1 MVVQD
6 PQNRVF
12 VIRNGGFV
20 SFGAN
25 GRFKI
30 LAVVDTLNLGA
41 ANAIYEGAG
50 STRVLGYKHDI
61 KAGPSSVTVATF
73 FNVPANNVVILQQ
86 GSKVFGLGGGQ
97 HVITNPST
105 TYRAFYSL
113 GERQH
118 SFRTQP
124 GNCKLN

>member
-1 MVVQD
+1 MVVED

-41 ANAIYEGAG
+41 SNAVYEDSA
-50 STRVLGYKHDI
+50 SNRTLD
-61 KAGPSSVTVATF
+61 
-73 FNVPANNVVILQQ
+73 
-86 GSKVFGLGGGQ
+86 SKQEVK
-97 HVITNPST
+97 TST
-105 TYRAFYSL
+105 TTHDKSNMANQQVEIKDVHEDSE
-113 GERQH
+113 G
-118 SFRTQP
+118 
-124 GNCKLN
+124 

>member
-41 ANAIYEGAG
+41 
-50 STRVLGYKHDI
+50 TRVLGYKHDI